1 MIVRYFLN
9 KKCLLFFCLINVFA
23 VGLFAQ
29 SKFII
34 QNKKQSDKIRFKLI
48 HNLIVVPV
56 EVNGVELS
64 FILDTGVSKPI
75 IFNFLN
81 GADTLKVKN
90 TETLFLR
97 GLGDGAPVEALKSS
111 NNIFK
116 IGEAINIDQNLFA
129 IFGLEINFA
138 SRLGIPIHGI
148 IGLDL
153 FKDFIV
159 EINYRA
165 KHIRLFEPNTYNYKT
180 CKKCERFNL
189 EFYNDKPYINAH
201 VNIQNKKIPVKLLID
216 SGGSDSL
223 WLFED
228 DTMGIQSGNAFFRDF
243 LGHGLSG
250 SVYGKRTKVDTFYL
264 KNFKLKNANVAYP
277 DATSIAFAKRVKERN
292 GSIAGNILKRFNVIV
307 DYKNSLLTLKKN
319 ANFKDEFRYNKS
331 GIELAHSGVR
341 FVKEYDNTSFKYK
354 ENRGLSK
361 ASDGVN
367 VVLNKTYRM
376 ALKPAYAIVELRENS
391 PAKKV
396 GLQKGDVILAINGKT
411 THQLKLQ
418 QIMHL
423 FYGNTGKL
431 IKLKVERGNT
441 VLSFNFRLEKPY

>member
-1 MIVRYFLN
+1 M
-9 KKCLLFFCLINVFA
+9 KKRLVFFCLFSVLA
-23 VGLFAQ
+23 LSSFAQ
-29 SKFII
+29 SKFVI
-34 QNKKQSDKIRFKLI
+34 QNKKQSDKIDFKLI
-48 HNLIVVPV
+48 HNLMVVPV
-56 EVNGVELS
+56 QVNGVALS

-97 GLGDGAPVEALKSS
+97 GLGDGEPVEALKSS

-116 IGEAINIDQNLFA
+116 IGEAININQHLYA
-129 IFGLEINFA
+129 IFGLDINFA
-138 SRLGIPIHGI
+138 PRLGIPIHGI

-165 KHIRLFEPNTYNYKT
+165 KYIRLHEPNVYKYKT

-228 DTMGIQSGNAFFRDF
+228 DAIGIQSGNAFFRDF

-264 KNFKLKNANVAYP
+264 KNFKLKHANVAYP

-319 ANFKDEFRYNKS
+319 ANFKDEFRYNNS

-341 FVKEYDNTSFKYK
+341 FVKEYDNTTFKPN

-367 VVLNKTYRM
+367 VVLDRTYRM

-391 PAKKV
+391 PAKKA
-396 GLQKGDVILAINGKT
+396 GLQKGDVILTINGKT

-418 QIMHL
+418 QIMHM
-423 FYGNTGKL
+423 FYGNIGKL